1 MIGRSD
7 FGEPSVDDRSAVHA
21 CWLVAKPNTVT
32 RILGDMSQERIEQ
45 RGMFI
50 NGEYHHTDETFS
62 VDDPST
68 GETIASV
75 TDAGESGVDAALES
89 AERTQSEWAA
99 MDPVERGR
107 VLRDVARGLEA
118 HVDEL
123 AELAT
128 REIGRPIGQSK
139 GLVANAVDYVDY
151 YAGMTDKVEGET
163 YPLTQSNQA
172 FSRKEP
178 IGISAQIVPWNAP
191 VLLCFRGVAPAL
203 AAGNAVVVKPSPFAP
218 GIILK
223 LAEIASEAGL
233 PDGLFNVVPG
243 LVETSKALTTD
254 SRVRQ
259 ITFTG
264 SVSTGQIVGK
274 AAVDQVIPTVLELGG
289 KSPAV
294 VFDDADLD
302 AALDGAMKA
311 ITLVNGQVCF
321 ATTRIFVHE
330 DVYDE
335 FRDRYVDAVESLT
348 LGPGSE
354 NPDLGPV
361 ISADAVEEIDGY
373 VRSAVENG
381 ATALTGGRPADREGN
396 FYEPTVIEGAADDAP
411 ISCEE
416 VFGPVINL
424 YSFSDEEEVIRRAN
438 DTEFGLYATV
448 WTNTLG
454 RAHRVANGIEAGSVM
469 INQYAGSRPQTPFG
483 GYKKSGLGR
492 EKGMQAVEH
501 YTQQKTINI
510 DIAGDE

>member
-1 MIGRSD
+1 
-7 FGEPSVDDRSAVHA
+7 
-21 CWLVAKPNTVT
+21 
-32 RILGDMSQERIEQ
+32 MSQERVEQ

-50 NGEYHHTDETFS
+50 NGTYRQTDETFD
-62 VDDPST
+62 VEDPST
-68 GETIASV
+68 GDVIASV
-75 TDAGESGVDAALES
+75 TAAGSSGVDAALES
-89 AERTQSEWAA
+89 AERAQAEWAA

-107 VLRDVARGLEA
+107 VLREVARGLEA
-118 HVDEL
+118 HVDEVG
-123 AELAT
+123 ELAS
-128 REIGRPIGQSK
+128 REIGRPLGQSK
-139 GLVANAVDYVDY
+139 HLVANAVDYLDY
-151 YAGMTDKVEGET
+151 YAGMTDKIEGESF
-163 YPLTQSNQA
+163 PLKPSNQA

-178 IGISAQIVPWNAP
+178 IGVSAQIVPWNAP

-218 GIILK
+218 GVILK

-243 LVETSKALTTD
+243 LVETSKSLTTD
-254 SRVRQ
+254 SRVDQ

-274 AAVDQVIPTVLELGG
+274 TAIDRVIPTVLELGG
-289 KSPAV
+289 KSPGV

-302 AALDGAMKA
+302 AAVDGAMKA
-311 ITLVNGQVCF
+311 ITLINGQVCF

-335 FRDRYVDAVESLT
+335 FKQRYVDAVESIT
-348 LGPGSE
+348 LGPGVE

-361 ISADAVEEIDGY
+361 ISADAVEQIDSY
-373 VRSAVENG
+373 VQSAVQSG
-381 ATALTGGRPADREGN
+381 ATALTGGQAVDREGN
-396 FYEPTVIEGAADDAP
+396 FYEPTVIEGAADDAE

-448 WTNTLG
+448 WTNTLD

-469 INQYAGSRPQTPFG
+469 VNQYAGSRPQTPFG

-492 EKGMQAVEH
+492 EKGMQAVDH
-501 YTQQKTINI
+501 YTQLKTVNVN
-510 DIAGDE
+510 IAGDE

>member
-1 MIGRSD
+1 
-7 FGEPSVDDRSAVHA
+7 
-21 CWLVAKPNTVT
+21 
-32 RILGDMSQERIEQ
+32 MSQERVEH
-45 RGMFI
+45 RGMFV
-50 NGEYHHTDETFS
+50 NGNYHQMSDTFS
-62 VDDPST
+62 VEDPST
-68 GETIASV
+68 GEEIASV
-75 TDAGESGVDAALES
+75 TDAGESGVDAALDS
-89 AERTQSEWAA
+89 AERAQVEWAA

-107 VLRDVARGLEA
+107 VLRDVARALE
-118 HVDEL
+118 DNIEEL
-123 AELAT
+123 ADIST
-128 REIGRPIGQSK
+128 QEIGRPIGQSR
-139 GLVANAVDYVDY
+139 GLVGNAVDYVDY
-151 YAGMTDKVEGET
+151 YAGMTDKIEGQT
-163 YPLTQSNQA
+163 FPLKQSNQA

-218 GIILK
+218 GVILK

-243 LVETSKALTTD
+243 LVETSKSLTTD
-254 SRVRQ
+254 PRVDQ

-274 AAVDQVIPTVLELGG
+274 AAIDQVIPTVLELGG

-302 AALDGAMKA
+302 DALDGAMKA

-335 FRDRYVDAVESLT
+335 FKSRYVDAVESIT

-361 ISADAVEEIDGY
+361 ISPEAVEEIDSY
-373 VRSAVENG
+373 VQNAADGG
-381 ATALTGGRPADREGN
+381 ATVLTGGQPADRDGN
-396 FYEPTVIEGAADDAP
+396 FYEPTVIEGVDDDAP

-424 YSFSDEEEVIRRAN
+424 YSFSDEEEAIRRAN
-438 DTEFGLYATV
+438 DTEYGLYATV
-448 WTNTLG
+448 WTNTLD

-469 INQYAGSRPQTPFG
+469 VNQYAGSRPQTPFG

-492 EKGMQAVEH
+492 EKGMQAVDH
-501 YTQQKTINI
+501 YTQLKTVNV
-510 DIAGDE
+510 DIGSVGDE